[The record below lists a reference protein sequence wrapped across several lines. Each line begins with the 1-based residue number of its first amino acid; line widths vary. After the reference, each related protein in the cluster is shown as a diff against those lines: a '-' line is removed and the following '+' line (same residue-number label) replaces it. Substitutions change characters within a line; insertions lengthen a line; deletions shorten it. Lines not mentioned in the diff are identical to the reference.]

1 MKKNIIVLY
10 DERSTFTNTVKE
22 HLYSFKDFSR
32 HNIFYAPATNLYW
45 PNGAGFTEEVGKDI
59 PRNRKWDFNAFDVI
73 VLHYSARVSLSD
85 YLAPQVTAAI
95 RKFTGRKVLFLQDE
109 YENVNTSRA
118 NIDQLGFDTIFTC
131 VPQSALDYVYEASSK
146 RSHIE
151 FKQTLTGYVPYLQDL
166 TQFTTPMAERPLTL
180 AYRGRKLPHH
190 YGLLGYEKFII
201 GERFRE
207 EAARRGM
214 SADVEVDEGK
224 RIYGSWYEFLGSSRA
239 TLGTESGCNIFDF
252 DGSLKAKAETLAQR
266 PFLEVY
272 PEFFAPY
279 ETAPVMN
286 QISPKFFE
294 AIMLRTALV
303 CFPGTYSG
311 ILRKDDHFIQIEK
324 DFSNIDEVLEKLE
337 DIPFLEELT
346 KRAFEDIIAPGV
358 FSYRSFVRDFD
369 EWVDERVSKA
379 KLEIV
384 TTPIGSMLQGVY
396 TPFGHNTS
404 TDLLMNNAVLSD
416 GLGRETFCSL
426 HERQVEEPTT
436 WNCAR
441 INNGARVSKS
451 SPFFEHPHDASSLLR
466 PPVRGNY
473 AAGIEGSDRH
483 FIEFDLGTRR
493 ILEQIKIHWLDGTN
507 LAEDFFIKVST
518 NGIIWKTVFSTDR
531 NSDAEV
537 SILLNHVIVR
547 YLRLEARK
555 FRGQNRILLR
565 RFEVLARYQ

>member
-10 DERSTFTNTVKE
+10 DERSTYTSTVKE
-22 HLYSFKDFSR
+22 HLYAFKEFSR
-32 HNIFYAPATNLYW
+32 HHIFYAPASNLYW
-45 PNGAGFTEEVGKDI
+45 PYDTGFTEEFRKE
-59 PRNRKWDFNAFDVI
+59 PSKNSKWDFSAFDVLI
-73 VLHYSARVSLSD
+73 LHYSIRVSFLD
-85 YLAPQVTAAI
+85 YVAPQVAAAI
-95 RKFTGRKVLFLQDE
+95 RNFTGKKVLFLQDE
-109 YENVNTSRA
+109 YENVNTARA
-118 NIDQLGFDTIFTC
+118 NIDQLGFDAIFTC
-131 VPQSALDYVYEASSK
+131 VPQHALEYVYEASSK

-151 FKQTLTGYVPYLQDL
+151 FKQTLTGYVPHLQDL
-166 TQFTTPMAERPLTL
+166 TQFTKPMSERSVTI

-207 EAARRGM
+207 EAARRGVN
-214 SADVEVDEGK
+214 ADVEVDDDK

-239 TLGTESGCNIFDF
+239 TLGTESGSNVFDF
-252 DGSLKAKAETLAQR
+252 DGSLKAKAQRLAGR

-272 PEFFAPY
+272 PNHFAPH
-279 ETAPVMN
+279 ETDPIMN

-303 CFPGTYSG
+303 CFPGNYSG

-324 DFSNIDEVLEKLE
+324 DFSNIDEVLRKLE
-337 DIPFLEELT
+337 DIPFLEALT
-346 KRAFEDIIAPGV
+346 RRAFEDIIAPGD
-358 FSYRSFVRDFD
+358 FSYRTFIRDFD
-369 EWVDERVSKA
+369 DWIDERIPKA

-404 TDLLMNNAVLSD
+404 TDLLMNNSILSD

-426 HERQVEEPTT
+426 HEKQVEEPTT

-441 INNGARVSKS
+441 IIDGARVSKS
-451 SPFFEHPHDASSLLR
+451 SPFYEPPHDPSSLLR
-466 PPVRGNY
+466 SPLRGNY
-473 AAGIEGSDRH
+473 SAGMEGSDGH
-483 FIEFDLGTRR
+483 FIEFDLGTER
-493 ILEQIKIHWLDGTN
+493 ILEKIKIEWLDRAN
-507 LAEDFFIKVST
+507 VAEDFIVEAST
-518 NGIIWKTVFSTDR
+518 NGIIWKTVFATDS

-537 SILLNHVIVR
+537 SVPLNHVTVR
-547 YLRLEARK
+547 HLRLEARK

-565 RFEVLARYQ
+565 RFEVLARTQ